1 MMTRLRVTLENVYW
15 RGNEIYTKVEG
26 EPYLVDTGEEISM
39 TRRGLKTT
47 GCLTDHF
54 ANGTVE
60 EMLCGT
66 WQGII
71 WVKGPY
77 NLITVTDLKELNKP
91 WGERH
96 SLSQR
101 LSQLR
106 SRLVKVQPS

>member
-1 MMTRLRVTLENVYW
+1 MMARPQVTLENAYW
-15 RGNEIYTKVEG
+15 KGDEIYTEVGE
-26 EPYLVDTGEEISM
+26 EPYLLDIGAEVSM
-39 TRRGLKTT
+39 TCRGLKTT
-47 GCLTDHF
+47 RYLTVQF

-60 EMLCGT
+60 EIPYGT

-91 WGERH
+91 FGERC

-106 SRLVKVQPS
+106 S

>member
-1 MMTRLRVTLENVYW
+1 MTTRLRVTLENVYW
-15 RGNEIYTKVEG
+15 KGDEIYTEVGE
-26 EPYLVDTGEEISM
+26 EPYLVDTGAEVSM

-47 GCLTDHF
+47 GYLTVQF

-60 EMLCGT
+60 EMPYGT

-71 WVKGPY
+71 WMKGPY

-91 WGERH
+91 FGERR

-106 SRLVKVQPS
+106 S